1 MYGTPYY
8 IAPEVLSG
16 KYTEQCDMWSIGV
29 ILYVLLCGQ
38 PPFNGKNADILEEV
52 KSGNWS
58 FKGYI
63 WEDISEEAKELV
75 TKLMTKDPKKRITAL
90 SALQHPWISNTVIEN
105 YNETEAMKA
114 IESLQNFRVSPDTS
128 TSYSSD

>member
-105 YNETEAMKA
+105 YNETEAMKT
-114 IESLQNFRVSPDTS
+114 IESLQNFRVSPNTS
-128 TSYSSD
+128 TS